1 MSEVQETQVPTE
13 APAVEETV
21 QTAQAEVPSEPVQTQ
36 AEEAPLAQVEE
47 TAPEA
52 AATAE
57 TEESVGEEGEGE
69 QYEVTPS
76 GKKVVRL
83 RVGQERK
90 GVVKRVTD
98 FGIFVDIGAG
108 RDGLVH
114 VSEISVNRVRKP
126 SDVVQEGQ
134 EVTVWIKKLDRERN
148 RISLTMISPDTKT
161 IRDLEEGQ
169 IVEGTVVKIMP
180 YGAFVDIGVGTN
192 ALLHVREM
200 SSGYVQRPEDVVQV
214 GETIQVRIIGLNK
227 RKRRIDVS
235 LKGLREEEE
244 QPEEAQVEEAV
255 AEAVEEED
263 EEAVLSPIEL
273 ALKRAME
280 AEGIKLR
287 TGKKGKRKKRKGKRD
302 LQDEIIQ
309 RTLQAIKES

>member
-21 QTAQAEVPSEPVQTQ
+21 QTAQAEAPSEPVQTQ

-47 TAPEA
+47 ASPEA
-52 AATAE
+52 TATAK
-57 TEESVGEEGEGE
+57 TTESVGEEDEGE

-98 FGIFVDIGAG
+98 FGVFVDIGAG

-255 AEAVEEED
+255 AEVVEEED